1 MVIRFT
7 VNFDYMSSSEQIIDY
22 VTRYEQARAHELIHA
37 LGISGVAVHKQLK
50 KLVSQG
56 KLKKAGTPPL
66 VLYVLP
72 GVNEKNLIRLEKIK
86 RKVIP
91 ILKKADIKKAALFG
105 SYARGEQSHKSD
117 VDILVEYPP
126 KTTLF
131 DVTDLKF
138 KLEDALGKSVDLVGY
153 KTIKPRL
160 KEFILSD
167 QIPIL

>member
-1 MVIRFT
+1 
-7 VNFDYMSSSEQIIDY
+7 MSTSDQIIDY
-22 VTRYEQARAHELIHA
+22 IARHGQARVYDLHNA
-37 LGISGVAVHKQLK
+37 LGVSTVAVHKQLR

-56 KLKKAGTPPL
+56 KLKKVGTPPL
-66 VLYVLP
+66 VLYVMP
-72 GVNEKNLIRLEKIK
+72 GVNEKNLIQLEKIK
-86 RKVIP
+86 RKVRP
-91 ILKKADIKKAALFG
+91 ILKKADVKRAALFG
-105 SYARGEQSHKSD
+105 SYVRGEQTQKSD

-131 DVTDLKF
+131 DVADLKF

-160 KEFILSD
+160 KEYILSD